1 MGNIAV
7 AHMTLS
13 SYSRKR
19 ASQDVERRLHQAV
32 PHWVH
37 KGGVFSAGCAAPQ
50 FEDSICPQLEQRPA
64 NEREKNIE
72 GALVLHS

>member
-19 ASQDVERRLHQAV
+19 ASQDVEEGMPDEQGQVEHAV
-32 PHWVH
+32 LNYV
-37 KGGVFSAGCAAPQ
+37 K
-50 FEDSICPQLEQRPA
+50 E
-64 NEREKNIE
+64 NI
-72 GALVLHS
+72 

>member
-19 ASQDVERRLHQAV
+19 ASQDVERRLQQAV

-37 KGGVFSAGCAAPQ
+37 KGWVFSAGCAALQ
-50 FEDSICPQLEQRPA
+50 FEDSICQQLEQLQRWGLQLDLDPSVSS
-64 NEREKNIE
+64 E
-72 GALVLHS
+72 

>member
-19 ASQDVERRLHQAV
+19 ASQDVEEGMHLRNWSLVTSLILFAAV
-32 PHWVH
+32 IT
-37 KGGVFSAGCAAPQ
+37 STAGCAALP
-50 FEDSICPQLEQRPA
+50 E
-64 NEREKNIE
+64 ERCMADIREM
-72 GALVLHS
+72 V